1 MKKRYLL
8 KKGKYEDFLKYQ
20 MKPGEMC
27 AITDK
32 NTLAFCF
39 NENEV
44 EFLKFDENVTT
55 EKVEMLISKISKFIE
70 NQ

>member
-1 MKKRYLL
+1 MKKYLL
-8 KKGKYEDFLKYQ
+8 RRGKYEDFLKYQ

-32 NTLAFCF
+32 NTIAFCF
-39 NENEV
+39 QENEV
-44 EFLKFDENVTT
+44 EFLKFDENVTS
-55 EKVEMLISKISKFIE
+55 EKAEELINKITKFFE

>member
-1 MKKRYLL
+1 MKKYLL
-8 KKGKYEDFLKYQ
+8 RRGKYKDFLKYQ

-32 NTLAFCF
+32 NTIAFCF
-39 NENEV
+39 KENEV
-44 EFLKFDENVTT
+44 EFLKFDENVTS
-55 EKVEMLISKISKFIE
+55 EKAEELISKITKFFE

>member
-1 MKKRYLL
+1 MKKYLL
-8 KKGKYEDFLKYQ
+8 RRGKYEDFLKYQ

-32 NTLAFCF
+32 NTIAFCF
-39 NENEV
+39 HENEV
-44 EFLKFDENVTT
+44 EFLKFDENVTS
-55 EKVEMLISKISKFIE
+55 EKAEELISKITKFFE